1 MILICVFSLHS
12 TFTQWKYLLRVETVD
27 TIDQCQP
34 FRIWDLSIQIVET
47 VDTIDQCQPFRI
59 WDLSIQIVETV
70 DTIYI
75 LINVSHLEF
84 EIKFSYRLY
93 TLIYYMIQQTI
104 RSCVFIPFETYI
116 KSNTSKCI
124 LIYQIVRAVGL
135 GIFVLF
141 VFAFSYDVWWKIKPN
156 NKWIDCLYLFLKIR
170 MVKLNVNVCFSKF
183 VWSNWTSSWCNYMT

>member
-1 MILICVFSLHS
+1 MIQEDFVFQRWSKFVNYDFNLCFFPS
-12 TFTQWKYLLRVETVD
+12 FYFYSVEVFT
-27 TIDQCQP
+27 
-34 FRIWDLSIQIVET
+34 QIVET
-47 VDTIDQCQPFRI
+47 VDTIDQCQRFRI

-135 GIFVLF
+135 
-141 VFAFSYDVWWKIKPN
+141 
-156 NKWIDCLYLFLKIR
+156 
-170 MVKLNVNVCFSKF
+170 VCFCFQLRCLMK
-183 VWSNWTSSWCNYMT
+183 NKTKQ

>member
-1 MILICVFSLHS
+1 VIQEDFVFQRWSKFVNYDFNLCFFPS
-12 TFTQWKYLLRVETVD
+12 FYFYSVEVFT
-27 TIDQCQP
+27 
-34 FRIWDLSIQIVET
+34 QIVET

-135 GIFVLF
+135 
-141 VFAFSYDVWWKIKPN
+141 
-156 NKWIDCLYLFLKIR
+156 
-170 MVKLNVNVCFSKF
+170 VCFCFQLRCLMKNKTKQKHLCISKTLFQWSWNLPTKF
-183 VWSNWTSSWCNYMT
+183 VWHSWNVDTYEF

>member
-12 TFTQWKYLLRVETVD
+12 TFTQWKYLLR
-27 TIDQCQP
+27 
-34 FRIWDLSIQIVET
+34 VET

-156 NKWIDCLYLFLKIR
+156 NKWIYII
-170 MVKLNVNVCFSKF
+170 F
-183 VWSNWTSSWCNYMT
+183 VSQNSYGQVER